1 MAPRI
6 VYSQNSIRVDE
17 GERVILPC
25 ISQAYPLPSYHW
37 SITQRSTNRWSANGD
52 SPPLPATEPDQVQ
65 PIHTNSRVFQLDG
78 LLVFKQAL
86 LSDSGKYRCVVN
98 NTLGTALIET
108 ELIVNCEY
116 LLESYLLEHNLF
128 GSEKSNQKKEDE
140 PKNRFNRLA
149 LPEEKL
155 NGAHCYP
162 LDGI

>member
-37 SITQRSTNRWSANGD
+37 SIIQRSTQWPPNE
-52 SPPLPATEPDQVQ
+52 SPSLASEPDQVQ
-65 PIHTNSRVFQLDG
+65 PIHLNSRVFQLDG

-108 ELIVNCEY
+108 ELIVNGEY
-116 LLESYLLEHNLF
+116 
-128 GSEKSNQKKEDE
+128 
-140 PKNRFNRLA
+140 
-149 LPEEKL
+149 
-155 NGAHCYP
+155 
-162 LDGI
+162 